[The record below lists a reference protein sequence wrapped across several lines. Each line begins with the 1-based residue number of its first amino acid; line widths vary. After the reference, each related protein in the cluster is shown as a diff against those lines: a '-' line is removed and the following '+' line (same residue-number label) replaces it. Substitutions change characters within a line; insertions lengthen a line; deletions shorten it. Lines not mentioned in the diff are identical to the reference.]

1 MKKPTI
7 VEDAFKL
14 ASTPYKAGNT
24 EFATCSPI
32 YIAPTSNVKDTLALY
47 SNYQRVL
54 AVGSTGAHGYE
65 ALLNGAKQVDLFDVN
80 KLQRLYYEYM
90 KTAIIQLK
98 YEDFMKHFTLKE
110 QQDVM
115 PVHKYSNLLSNE
127 LYDKLVDFVPDEVAE
142 VFTPLY
148 DYFYSTELITSAL
161 FRLEH
166 IITPEYLKSYVSFYE
181 EENYNKL
188 KRILQENENAITYR
202 TCSLT
207 DVPKTYKDQY
217 DLVILD
223 NILQYYKN
231 IPTFETPYDVNCFI
245 RKKLSQRVAEDG
257 SIQATYGFEVA
268 ADAFMEHLG
277 LVQEQEEQSL
287 IKQLV
292 IQKEIKEGIHI
303 PLIQKWSG
311 YDYNLIPGVEMYD
324 GRESKNLVLTY
335 KNNK

>member
-1 MKKPTI
+1 MKTTT
-7 VEDAFKL
+7 VEEAFKL

-24 EFATCSPI
+24 EFTTHSSI

-47 SNYQRVL
+47 SNYQSVL
-54 AVGSTGAHGYE
+54 AVGGTGAFGYE
-65 ALLNGAKQVDLFDVN
+65 ALLHGAKQVDLFDTN
-80 KLQRLYYEYM
+80 ELQRLYSEYM
-90 KTAIIQLK
+90 KTAIIQLE
-98 YEDFMKHFTLKE
+98 YEDFMNHFTLKE

-115 PVHKYSNLLSNE
+115 PIHKYSNLLSNE
-127 LYDKLVDFVPDEVAE
+127 LYDRLVDFVPDDVEE

-166 IITPEYLKSYVSFYE
+166 IITPEYLKRYVSFYE

-188 KRILQENENAITYR
+188 KRILQENEHAITYQ

-223 NILQYYKN
+223 NVLQYYRN
-231 IPTFETPYDVNCFI
+231 IPTLETPYDVNRFI
-245 RKKLSQRVAEDG
+245 RKSLAQRIIENG
-257 SIQATYGFEVA
+257 SIQATYGFEIA
-268 ADAFMEHLG
+268 ADAFMEQLG
-277 LVQEQEEQSL
+277 LVEESEERSL
-287 IKQLV
+287 LKQLI

-324 GRESKNLVLTY
+324 GGNSKNLVLTY
-335 KNNK
+335 KNSK